1 MHNDRTYAII
11 NITDLAS
18 IDFSEIGETSELTI
32 REKLDDIQFV
42 IKWEMGEQ
50 PSFITDGSVVPIET
64 YDHHDALELMHSIA
78 WQEPIPM

>member
-11 NITDLAS
+11 NITDLTL
-18 IDFSEIGETSELTI
+18 IDFSEIGETSESTT
-32 REKLDDIQFV
+32 RKSLDDTQFV

-78 WQEPIPM
+78 WQEQIPI